1 MPPSWRP
8 IHPGGGSLT
17 PPSFPTS
24 LDLRWDHGGSENS
37 RDGSS
42 PIR

>member
-24 LDLRWDHGGSENS
+24 LDLRWDQGGSENS